1 MKFTVSKGKRNG
13 KTQIDVIDIDL
24 DTVEQAKIL
33 GSVLES
39 CGANIA
45 WRNQNEPRK
54 RVCILVNQR
63 PTQQES
69 DWVVFATEDKH
80 GLGELT

>member
-1 MKFTVSKGKRNG
+1 MKFTVSKGKSNG

-33 GSVLES
+33 GSVLET

-45 WRNQNEPRK
+45 WRNQNEPKK

-63 PTQQES
+63 RSHREN
-69 DWVVFATEDKH
+69 DWIVFATEDKN
-80 GLGELT
+80 GLGELV

>member
-1 MKFTVSKGKRNG
+1 MKFTVSKGKSNG
-13 KTQIDVIDIDL
+13 KTQIDVIDIDF

-33 GSVLES
+33 GSALES

-45 WRNQNEPRK
+45 WRNQNEPKK

-63 PTQQES
+63 PTQRES
-69 DWVVFATEDKH
+69 DWIVFATEDKH
-80 GLGELT
+80 GLGGLS